1 MPDESPSG
9 KDGYASNFQQ
19 DSKVERIREV
29 SLFGML
35 PRFQV
40 LCLPLLKK
48 FGAFEVSGIFNG
60 DSPAEIHFLV
70 AEGAGRPLTYFCVIS
85 TCFAPTPILIA
96 AGREFDA
103 ASNVSVLQFAHDR
116 AATGL
121 R

>member
-1 MPDESPSG
+1 MFAKASACTKGTNRFRDLLAWPIPDESPSG

-70 AEGAGRPLTYFCVIS
+70 TEGAGRPS
-85 TCFAPTPILIA
+85 PT
-96 AGREFDA
+96 
-103 ASNVSVLQFAHDR
+103 SV
-116 AATGL
+116 
-121 R
+121 